1 MATTDTGVY
10 YDPYDF
16 EIDKDPYPI
25 WKRLRSEQPLY
36 YNEKYDFFAL
46 SRFDD
51 VERCSKDWRR
61 YSSAKGTLL
70 ELIKMKMEIPPG
82 SIIFDDPPRHDLY
95 RGLLTGVFSPKK
107 IAALEP
113 KIREYCARS
122 LDHLVGSGG
131 FDFIAD
137 LGAQVPMRTIGM
149 LLGIPEQ
156 DQEAIRD
163 RIDEGLRLKE
173 GAPPPADMHAR
184 LVQNQSGVFAEY
196 IDWRTK
202 HPSDDVMTELLQAEF
217 EDASGQRRRLSRDEV
232 LGYVNLLAAAGNET
246 TTRLI
251 GWAGK
256 VLAEH
261 PEQRRD
267 LVKDPTLVPD
277 AIEELLRYES
287 PSPVQARYVTEDVE
301 HYGQV
306 VRAGSVMV
314 LLTAS
319 ANRDERRFEDAEQ
332 FNIHRK
338 MGGHVAFGYGIHFCL
353 GAALAR
359 LEGRIALEEV
369 LKRFPEWEVD
379 WDRAVQAHTSTVR
392 GWDSLPVKIP
402 QRVEM
407 RSASL

>member
-1 MATTDTGVY
+1 VTQSVNTGTPKADSY

-16 EIDKDPYPI
+16 ELHRAPYPI
-25 WKRLRSEQPLY
+25 WERLRNEQPLY
-36 YNEKYDFFAL
+36 YNAKYEFYAL
-46 SRFDD
+46 SRYAD

-70 ELIKMKMEIPPG
+70 ELIKSEVTIPPG

-95 RGLLTGVFSPKK
+95 RTLLTDIFSPRA

-113 KIREYCARS
+113 KVREYCARS
-122 LDHLVGSGG
+122 LDPLVGSSG

-163 RIDEGLRLKE
+163 KIDDGLRLKE
-173 GAPPPADMHAR
+173 GAPPPRDMYER
-184 LVQNQSGVFAEY
+184 LAKNQSGAFSEY
-196 IDWRTK
+196 IAWRAK
-202 HPSDDVMTELLQAEF
+202 KPSDDVISKLLSAEF
-217 EDASGQRRRLSRDEV
+217 EDTNGERRRLTNDEV

-256 VLAEH
+256 VLPEH
-261 PEQRRD
+261 PDQRRD
-267 LVKDPTLVPD
+267 LVNDLGLVPN

-287 PSPVQARYVTEDVE
+287 PSPVQARYVTEDVD
-301 HYGQV
+301 HYGKTV
-306 VRAGSVMV
+306 PAGSVML
-314 LLTAS
+314 LLTGS
-319 ANRDERRFEDAEQ
+319 ANRDERRYENADKFD
-332 FNIHRK
+332 IHRK
-338 MGGHVAFGYGIHFCL
+338 ALGHVAFGYGVHFCL
-353 GAALAR
+353 GASLAR
-359 LEGRIALEEV
+359 LEGRVALEEV

-379 WDRAVQAHTSTVR
+379 WEHTVQAHTSTVR
-392 GWDSLPVKIP
+392 GWERLRVKLP
-402 QRVEM
+402 
-407 RSASL
+407 